1 MHRRGIT
8 LWRVRV
14 LPRTQTRPSMYEG
27 DAAGFS
33 SRSVSIPSS
42 NGLERDSNGTFICT
56 TDSVGIVSG
65 VACLLPSTASI
76 VSATPSTGTFT
87 CTTGS
92 VGTTGFAACFGSV
105 GTIQHVATTGCVS
118 RIESVASGV
127 AQLYAIHTGRI
138 PTASSELLSRR

>member
-1 MHRRGIT
+1 
-8 LWRVRV
+8 
-14 LPRTQTRPSMYEG
+14 MYEG

-42 NGLERDSNGTFICT
+42 NGLDRDSNGTFTCT

-105 GTIQHVATTGCVS
+105 GTIQHVLCTGCVR
-118 RIESVASGV
+118 RIESVVSGV
-127 AQLYAIHTGRI
+127 AQEYAIHTGRI
-138 PTASSELLSRR
+138 HTAGLARLTRNLWGRRTEAVEGGEHEDVLG